1 MVLPLIVI
9 GLDVFFAAIMAY
21 GTHPNLA
28 QFSHGLDLILIS
40 RRFQW
45 LLVAAAMLLAIIL
58 IAMVVSAKRR
68 AWWLIGLAPVLAL
81 FFHRFSTDSFR
92 ALEIIEN
99 PTFITAQQAGM
110 IRDEDEVVGLIFA
123 DVAYAYPYAALFAGP
138 VVIQSDHDRRM
149 ILFWSCF
156 ANRAQAFEIT
166 RELKGRDLEIVS
178 MPANALLVY
187 NSRLG
192 QFING
197 LTGLTQPLG
206 RQLGD
211 KPAGVRDP
219 IRTWK
224 TSWSTWRS
232 LHPQTLVLQSSRPLA
247 HAPTAPVLPHYK
259 LPREPGESSN
269 NLRIAMIQTLPP
281 LALPENAIADKP
293 LNLTAAGQTV
303 LVYRDPRSGALR
315 AFDRRIE
322 QDLFLRFV
330 LNTDTRRPKAFV
342 VDTATNTAWNSD
354 GTALDGT
361 RKGAKLTPIPTDDS
375 LYWPVMKYWY
385 PDLSIITP
393 HAADTAAPTR

>member
-1 MVLPLIVI
+1 MVLPLLVI
-9 GLDVFFAAIMAY
+9 GLDLFFAAIMAY

-28 QFSHGLDLILIS
+28 QFSHGLDLILIT

-45 LLVAAAMLLAIIL
+45 LLVAISMLLAILL
-58 IAMVVSAKRR
+58 IVMVVSGKRR
-68 AWWLIGLAPVLAL
+68 AWWLIGLAPILAL
-81 FFHRFSTDSFR
+81 FFHRFSNESIN
-92 ALEIIEN
+92 ALGIIDN
-99 PTFITAQQAGM
+99 PTFIAAEQTHL

-123 DVAYAYPYAALFAGP
+123 DVPYAYPYAVLFSNP
-138 VVIQSDHDRRM
+138 VVIQTDHDRRM
-149 ILFWSCF
+149 ILFWSAF

-166 RELKGRDLEIVS
+166 RELKARDLEIVS
-178 MPANALLVY
+178 MPANALLLY

-206 RQLGD
+206 RKLGD

-224 TSWSTWRS
+224 MPWSTWRTRY
-232 LHPQTLVLQSSRPLA
+232 PQTRVLQPVRTPA
-247 HAPTAPVLPHYK
+247 NAPAAPVLPHYK
-259 LPREPGESSN
+259 LPREPGDTST
-269 NLRIAMIQTLPP
+269 NLRIIQIETTPP
-281 LALPENAIADKP
+281 VALPENALGGSP

-303 LVYRDPRSGALR
+303 LLYRDPRTSAPR

-322 QDLFLRFV
+322 QDLYLRFIP
-330 LNTDTRRPKAFV
+330 NTDPRRPKAFLI
-342 VDTATNTAWNSD
+342 DTATNTAWNAD

-361 RKGAKLTPIPTDDS
+361 RRGNKLAPIAADES

-385 PDLSIITP
+385 PDLSIYTP
-393 HAADTAAPTR
+393 QPSDMVSTKK